1 MLYEAQLHCKTCWK
15 AVKLKLENLKAEL
28 LYQGNLKGNCI
39 IKENAEHKMAFMKEI
54 WKVELFQ

>member
-39 IKENAEHKMAFMKEI
+39 IKENAEHKI